1 MLRWLWHSEQR
12 FAVAC
17 SPERCLTPKL
27 MRKPIDRRIAIV
39 ASLVL
44 LAACSI
50 SPPDSGLKCPDGRC
64 PSGQYC
70 VRGVCSI
77 ERDGGWPGPREK
89 DAGKEVDASL
99 RPNKMCGDGC
109 SGDTPVCVDGVCVE
123 CETGARSCD
132 GDTPVVCAAD
142 HRRQRQA
149 ACSGDAP
156 ICNNGVCRDIR
167 LRGGLVS
174 TEPALRS
181 NAGIRLVDQTLTRTA
196 AKCLDLD
203 GQRMCL
209 HGGLEP

>member
-1 MLRWLWHSEQR
+1 
-12 FAVAC
+12 
-17 SPERCLTPKL
+17 
-27 MRKPIDRRIAIV
+27 MRKLIDRRIAAI

-70 VRGVCSI
+70 VRGICGV
-77 ERDGGWPGPREK
+77 ERELPNDAGWPEPRDK
-89 DAGKEVDASL
+89 DAGNEIDAAV
-99 RPNKMCGDGC
+99 RANKMCANGC
-109 SGDTPVCVDGVCVE
+109 SGDTPACVDGMCVE
-123 CETGARSCD
+123 CETGTRLCD
-132 GDTPVVCAAD
+132 GDTPVVCNAD

-167 LRGGLVS
+167 LRGGLVTHES
-174 TEPALRS
+174 LLRS
-181 NAGIRLVDQTLTRTA
+181 QAGMRLVDQSLTRTA
-196 AKCLDLD
+196 AKCLELD
-203 GQRMCL
+203 AQRVCL